1 MNRGVEGAEA
11 PTGPEQHHCTAPGR
25 ASCSFRNSSAAPGR
39 GGVSEAHAPAPSGA
53 GEARHQ
59 GAPEL
64 ITATGGGPQPGEEKP
79 PSSAPR
85 TRPRLRQHE
94 QRDHVR
100 SVRLTRHELDD
111 IRRAAEAVGL
121 KTAGFLADAAVAVA
135 RAQDGPKTWLLDQRG
150 LVAELMSA
158 SAQLARVGNNLNQVA
173 RVLNS
178 GGHADYA
185 DEAVRRALRA
195 AARVEAAATLLARR

>member
-1 MNRGVEGAEA
+1 MTRAVEAAE
-11 PTGPEQHHCTAPGR
+11 PSTGPEQHHCPAPGR
-25 ASCSFRNSSAAPGR
+25 ASCSFRNSSAARGS
-39 GGVSEAHAPAPSGA
+39 GGVSEAHAAAPSGA
-53 GEARHQ
+53 AEDRHQ
-59 GAPEL
+59 GVPDPIA
-64 ITATGGGPQPGEEKP
+64 ATEGGPQPGEENP

-100 SVRLTRHELDD
+100 SVRLTGHELDD
-111 IRRAAEAVGL
+111 IHRAAQAIGL

-135 RAQDGPKTWLLDQRG
+135 RAQDGPQAWLLDQRG

-158 SAQLARVGNNLNQVA
+158 STQLARVGNNLNQIA

-185 DEAVRRALRA
+185 DEAVRRVLRA
-195 AARVEAAATLLARR
+195 ATRVEAAATQIAKR